1 MSYTPFFVIYKNK
14 EMCLIFAACVL
25 ILTVLW
31 IYIGKDWSF
40 SFLANAMFFPTLL
53 LPLFV
58 ENYVEFII
66 TITGINEVK
75 IFFLYIIKV
84 YIKIGTEIMEWFFE
98 ITTLAKINIKI
109 FIMVR
114 TEWVKNLFCCILMK
128 LGHIYRERWIWLHS
142 IDRYTYVR
150 VTTF

>member
-1 MSYTPFFVIYKNK
+1 
-14 EMCLIFAACVL
+14 MCLIFAACVL

-75 IFFLYIIKV
+75 LFYTLSRYILKSGL
-84 YIKIGTEIMEWFFE
+84 KSWNGFS
-98 ITTLAKINIKI
+98 
-109 FIMVR
+109 
-114 TEWVKNLFCCILMK
+114 K
-128 LGHIYRERWIWLHS
+128 LQHWLK
-142 IDRYTYVR
+142 
-150 VTTF
+150 